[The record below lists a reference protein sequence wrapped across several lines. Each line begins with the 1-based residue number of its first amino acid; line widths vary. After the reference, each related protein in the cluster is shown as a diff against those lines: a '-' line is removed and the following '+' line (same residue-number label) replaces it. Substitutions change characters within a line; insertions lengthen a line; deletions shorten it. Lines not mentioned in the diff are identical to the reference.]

1 LSDDFALAARAPAAS
16 EKQGSRNAVSRP
28 GEKRLILRALAFKG
42 IQDRRV
48 FQAAPVD
55 LIMRS
60 FILLLTCLELA
71 AQMAAQAG
79 TPHFAQPMPMPA
91 DRSEDSYAI
100 YSQLLKS
107 GPIEWRDVSRRH
119 WLIEDT
125 TNATPLDMACHAAPG
140 VNSIEINPH
149 EVVQAPKNRQTEWNE
164 VLTDYD
170 QHCHDVIQLDVQ
182 SFRTE
187 LPVRLLNTEDKHSF
201 MRDPGNPPPEFADG
215 AGLHRFTEVFF
226 NANHTLALVEEGM
239 WCGSLCGNWTWVVLE
254 RRDGR
259 WQMMPWVNATAVS

>member
-48 FQAAPVD
+48 FQATPVD

-71 AQMAAQAG
+71 AQAG
-79 TPHFAQPMPMPA
+79 TPHFGQPMPMP
-91 DRSEDSYAI
+91 
-100 YSQLLKS
+100 
-107 GPIEWRDVSRRH
+107 
-119 WLIEDT
+119 
-125 TNATPLDMACHAAPG
+125 
-140 VNSIEINPH
+140 
-149 EVVQAPKNRQTEWNE
+149 
-164 VLTDYD
+164 
-170 QHCHDVIQLDVQ
+170 
-182 SFRTE
+182 
-187 LPVRLLNTEDKHSF
+187 
-201 MRDPGNPPPEFADG
+201 

-239 WCGSLCGNWTWVVLE
+239 WCGSLFGNWTWVVLE

>member
-48 FQAAPVD
+48 FQATPVD
-55 LIMRS
+55 PIMRS

-201 MRDPGNPPPEFADG
+201 MRDPGNRLRSSPMVRACTGSRRSSSMQTTRWRWWRRACGAARYAGTGRGWCWSAEMADG
-215 AGLHRFTEVFF
+215 R
-226 NANHTLALVEEGM
+226 
-239 WCGSLCGNWTWVVLE
+239 
-254 RRDGR
+254 
-259 WQMMPWVNATAVS
+259 

>member
-16 EKQGSRNAVSRP
+16 EKQGFRNAVSRP

-48 FQAAPVD
+48 FQATPVD

-79 TPHFAQPMPMPA
+79 TPHFGQPMPMP
-91 DRSEDSYAI
+91 
-100 YSQLLKS
+100 
-107 GPIEWRDVSRRH
+107 
-119 WLIEDT
+119 
-125 TNATPLDMACHAAPG
+125 
-140 VNSIEINPH
+140 
-149 EVVQAPKNRQTEWNE
+149 
-164 VLTDYD
+164 
-170 QHCHDVIQLDVQ
+170 
-182 SFRTE
+182 
-187 LPVRLLNTEDKHSF
+187 
-201 MRDPGNPPPEFADG
+201 

-239 WCGSLCGNWTWVVLE
+239 WCGSLCGELDVGGAGAQRWPMADDAVGE
-254 RRDGR
+254 RDCGFINDGPALDR
-259 WQMMPWVNATAVS
+259 GGFGIS